1 MPDPPPHDPRSRMNL
16 PGRPAA
22 SAAQWS
28 TYVGLLAVVCL
39 FCAPLFVGLS
49 GWDLENDEAIYSYAV
64 DYSKLDPR
72 VVLRGGLALSRSE
85 VIIVAPG
92 QFRPCIASAVAS
104 GATEVRSSRR
114 TGSR

>member
-1 MPDPPPHDPRSRMNL
+1 MGS
-16 PGRPAA
+16 
-22 SAAQWS
+22 
-28 TYVGLLAVVCL
+28 
-39 FCAPLFVGLS
+39 LS
-49 GWDLENDEAIYSYAV
+49 GPVVRGSLRVDLENDEAIYSYAV

-92 QFRPCIASAVAS
+92 QFRPCIASAVAY